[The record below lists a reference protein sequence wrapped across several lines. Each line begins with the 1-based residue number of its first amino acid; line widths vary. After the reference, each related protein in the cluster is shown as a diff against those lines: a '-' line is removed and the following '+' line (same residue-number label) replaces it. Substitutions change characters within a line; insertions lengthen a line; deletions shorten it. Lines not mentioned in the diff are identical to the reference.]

1 MDFLV
6 LSYKAQNEASTF
18 LQGRKDRPS
27 LQAFPEAIDGRIH
40 QRYNTHPMLKTG
52 YRRQFLAVTPLIV
65 LVNVFPAHM
74 ITCQKSPQET
84 SMKSTFKKN
93 GV

>member
-40 QRYNTHPMLKTG
+40 QRYNTHPMLKVA

-84 SMKSTFKKN
+84 SMKSTFK
-93 GV
+93 